1 MPPTMDMAT
10 RQARTSTADLPACR
24 ACPGGWRTSRSHG
37 LATRRTPGRPRQRH
51 LPAAGRARLQTA
63 ATRRQTRGAHRK
75 RSWRTLG
82 RPHRGHVPGTGRAGL
97 QMATTRRGTGGSCR
111 KLRWRTLGQPRR
123 GPVPAASGAMTQA
136 AISPRWTRGSCR
148 KLRWRIPGRLR
159 RGARPSGR
167 QQLRTTCT
175 TQPTKALLH
184 ELNRRQTHGWFRPG
198 RLPAAGPAMTQTAM
212 PPRWTR
218 GSCRKLRWRIP
229 GRPHRGAGSSGH
241 QQLRTASTHQKA
253 KATFQELIR
262 RTRGWFRLGRL
273 PRSGRPDLRATTSP
287 WGVPRGR
294 GPEPTWRT
302 PGMLQQGFLPAAGQR
317 WQQTGDLSQRTFEG
331 SCRAPP
337 PASSLG
343 FSAGAVLLRPTSSM
357 YGCFLAGGGSVSQ
370 QVALRARQRR
380 RSPCGRTLGPAS
392 AVGQP
397 LASTVAARWAS
408 LSVL

>member
-136 AISPRWTRGSCR
+136 AIS
-148 KLRWRIPGRLR
+148 
-159 RGARPSGR
+159 
-167 QQLRTTCT
+167 
-175 TQPTKALLH
+175 
-184 ELNRRQTHGWFRPG
+184 
-198 RLPAAGPAMTQTAM
+198 
-212 PPRWTR
+212 PRWTR